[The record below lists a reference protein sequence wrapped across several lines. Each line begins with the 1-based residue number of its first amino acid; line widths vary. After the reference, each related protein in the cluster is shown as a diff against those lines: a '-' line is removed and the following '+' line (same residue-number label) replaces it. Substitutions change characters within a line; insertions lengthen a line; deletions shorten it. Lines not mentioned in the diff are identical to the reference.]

1 MEHLEQQKLEQD
13 GAIVDLRV
21 QLGVLLS
28 RERLGQQKEVVDVAQ
43 RLMLSK
49 LQLLAIEAGEASSFH
64 HERRYIQGIKAY
76 TFYLGLQS
84 RAEVNALVTQ
94 IESWSTESSQ
104 ASPAAGVAQ
113 LHRMAAAPVAA
124 KSYGSRK
131 PRVLYLGLGVLVL
144 GAIVLAISEGWPFK
158 EDTQEIAIVSP
169 EKSATTSTLATPLST
184 PQVRAVSASPSMTA
198 TPNAVV
204 STESAARPTEVSSQI
219 TTQLPPSAPPTIP
232 SSSLPQTLPQTQA
245 DRAQTNVSASAP
257 APVLAPLAVSAPA
270 EAQEGKAMM
279 RVDFNAECWVS
290 LQTVDGKKQ
299 DRIYKSGESLSVPVA
314 NVSALVLGN
323 APAVK
328 VTLAGRQVNLMTR
341 GITQGNV
348 TRLDQKGI
356 QLLQKN

>member
-13 GAIVDLRV
+13 VTIVDLRV

-28 RERLGQQKEVVDVAQ
+28 RERLSQQKEVVDVAQ

-94 IESWSTESSQ
+94 IENWSTESSQ

-113 LHRMAAAPVAA
+113 LHRMAVAPVAA

-131 PRVLYLGLGVLVL
+131 PHVLYLGLGVLVL

-158 EDTQEIAIVSP
+158 EDTQDIAIVSP

-184 PQVRAVSASPSMTA
+184 PQVRAVSAESPSMTA

-204 STESAARPTEVSSQI
+204 STESAARPTEVSSLI
-219 TTQLPPSAPPTIP
+219 ATQLPPSALPTTP

-245 DRAQTNVSASAP
+245 DRAQTNVSAP
-257 APVLAPLAVSAPA
+257 IPVPAPA

-279 RVDFNAECWVS
+279 RIDFNAECWVF

-299 DRIYKSGESLSVPVA
+299 DRIYKSGEILSVPVA

-348 TRLDQKGI
+348 TRLDQKVI